1 MLKFVKIRIIK
12 NHVFT
17 YEFGVEVKRRK
28 MIGERVN
35 C

>member
-17 YEFGVEVKRRK
+17 YEFGVGVKRRK